1 MATTKKQVTTYVT
14 KEIEE
19 RLTAYCLAHD
29 LTRKDKSGN
38 VNPSWG
44 TAVTE
49 ILDLFFTGKSER
61 SNNTVRE
68 IVTKAE
74 VLGMIRKELG
84 RWSKNPLNTS
94 IITSK
99 NELLAMLHDASQ
111 SEYPDDPKPN
121 DLFTDEEL
129 EIWEK
134 AKRITNEVEEHP
146 GFSLQT
152 FKYELDDEYHEFPNS
167 P

>member
-1 MATTKKQVTTYVT
+1 MATAKKQVTTYVT
-14 KEIEE
+14 KDIED

-29 LTRKDKSGN
+29 LTRKDKGGN
-38 VNPSWG
+38 INPSWG

-61 SNNTVRE
+61 PNNTVRE
-68 IVTKAE
+68 VMTKAE
-74 VLGMIRKELG
+74 VLGMIRKELA

-99 NELLAMLHDASQ
+99 DELLSMLQEFSQ
-111 SEYPDDPKPN
+111 SDDPNDPQPN
-121 DLFTDEEL
+121 NPFIEEAL
-129 EIWEK
+129 ERYGK

-146 GFSLQT
+146 AYSIQNFNV
-152 FKYELDDEYHEFPNS
+152 ELSEFFDDE
-167 P
+167 